1 MFVYSLSKSRY
12 ELGVPMK
19 IALAYSS
26 PPRHQQNPLSNRNS
40 LETQFGYSPAKVQS
54 YFLRKSFTTFDN
66 FVFSIQII
74 FFRMQNYNIIFK
86 LHAFGYRKYI

>member
-1 MFVYSLSKSRY
+1 MARFLAMAKLKQAWLCSFGLTKTFVYSLSKSRC

-40 LETQFGYSPAKVQS
+40 LGTQSGYSPAKVQS
-54 YFLRKSFTTFDN
+54 YFFQAD
-66 FVFSIQII
+66 
-74 FFRMQNYNIIFK
+74 
-86 LHAFGYRKYI
+86 

>member
-1 MFVYSLSKSRY
+1 MFVYSLSKSRC

-40 LETQFGYSPAKVQS
+40 LGTQFGYS
-54 YFLRKSFTTFDN
+54 SFGFR
-66 FVFSIQII
+66 IQ
-74 FFRMQNYNIIFK
+74 
-86 LHAFGYRKYI
+86 AV